1 MLLLLTLAHVA
12 FSGALGLALGIRLPN
27 LSWTRE
33 IVAVK
38 QGLPVMLTLFGG
50 WIYALL
56 LGGGYL
62 LLAGHLGEVLYLALW
77 IIFTAAGAA
86 LLLRWI
92 FTSGARRFAQL

>member
-1 MLLLLTLAHVA
+1 MVA
-12 FSGALGLALGIRLPN
+12 FSGALGLALGTRLPN

-50 WIYALL
+50 WLYALL

-62 LLAGHLGEVLYLALW
+62 LLAERLGPVLYLALW
-77 IIFTAAGAA
+77 AAVTAVGAA

>member
-1 MLLLLTLAHVA
+1 M
-12 FSGALGLALGIRLPN
+12 
-27 LSWTRE
+27 
-33 IVAVK
+33 AVK

-50 WIYALL
+50 WLYALL

-62 LLAGHLGEVLYLALW
+62 LLAERLGPVLYLALW
-77 IIFTAAGAA
+77 AAVTAVGAA